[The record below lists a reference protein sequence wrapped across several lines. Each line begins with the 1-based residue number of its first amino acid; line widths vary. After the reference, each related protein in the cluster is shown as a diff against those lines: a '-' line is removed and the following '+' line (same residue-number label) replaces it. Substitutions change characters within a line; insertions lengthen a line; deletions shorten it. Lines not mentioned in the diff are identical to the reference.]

1 MDIRIKKMDEKI
13 EETDGFRIYVERR
26 WPKNIEHEE
35 GCIDLWLKDIAPGE
49 GSQAWFSGKPERW
62 AEFECGYFGELD
74 EMMPQLSKILEKSEQ
89 GPVTLLYD
97 QGTAE
102 HNAAVAIKDYIESH
116 KDILRG
122 KAAA

>member
-1 MDIRIKKMDEKI
+1 MDIRIKKIGEKI

-62 AEFECGYFGELD
+62 PEFECGYFGELD
-74 EMMPQLSKILEKSEQ
+74 EKIPQLVKILEKSEQ
-89 GPVTLLYD
+89 RPVTLLYD
-97 QGTAE
+97 QGSIE
-102 HNAAVAIKDYIESH
+102 HNTAVAIKDYIGSH

-122 KAAA
+122 RAAA